1 MLYCGVDS
9 RSTNHIFLYSYIIIF
24 MSKLIEKV
32 LTDTSMRTNG
42 AASSAAIVLAA
53 EEYAPWYN

>member
-1 MLYCGVDS
+1 MLYCRVGS
-9 RSTNHIFLYSYIIIF
+9 RSTNQHIFLSTHYYT

-32 LTDTSMRTNG
+32 LSDASVRTNG

-53 EEYAPWYN
+53 EEYAPWF